1 MESIKHVSFVSTV
14 TVVFLTFKTYS
25 ISWRI
30 TPTSPILQDL
40 NALTD
45 ILEEREDFVVYVANT
60 DLVVGVI
67 VYVAN
72 VGLVLDAHLRNAGK
86 EINYVEVLIVPY
98 EFMSTKT
105 YSSVKLPYISD
116 VEDKHVH
123 YAGLVVN
130 KVGCGAE
137 CVFWA
142 LNYLQ
147 E

>member
-1 MESIKHVSFVSTV
+1 MQLIKHVSFVSTV

-25 ISWRI
+25 ISWWI

-86 EINYVEVLIVPY
+86 EINYIDVLIVPY
-98 EFMSTKT
+98 EFTSRIL
-105 YSSVKLPYISD
+105 YPFLAH
-116 VEDKHVH
+116 VENLI
-123 YAGLVVN
+123 AP
-130 KVGCGAE
+130 
-137 CVFWA
+137 
-142 LNYLQ
+142 
-147 E
+147 